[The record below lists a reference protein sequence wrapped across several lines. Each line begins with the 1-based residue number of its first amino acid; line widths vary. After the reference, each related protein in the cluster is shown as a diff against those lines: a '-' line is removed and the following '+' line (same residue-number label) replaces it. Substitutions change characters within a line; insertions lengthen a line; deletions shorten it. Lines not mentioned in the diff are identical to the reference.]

1 MLLNQMTILRGVTPL
16 FYEEEVEDERDSRQL
31 IATLEQAN
39 QLHGIQS
46 LLINRLDSL
55 EGAGSE
61 DVCRLIPL
69 GSKHRDVQSSRKL
82 SCL

>member
-1 MLLNQMTILRGVTPL
+1 M
-16 FYEEEVEDERDSRQL
+16 EDERDSRQL

-69 GSKHRDVQSSRKL
+69 GSKHRDVQSSQKL